1 MIFKDTPFQFYHP
14 QDNIYIFNLTTGQP
28 KISIGINISVFSLDT
43 LVLSSVMNVESLASF

>member
-1 MIFKDTPFQFYHP
+1 MIFKDTPFRFYHP
-14 QDNIYIFNLTTGQP
+14 QDNIYIFNLTTGQA